1 MTANLQQQAQLRTL
15 PIEGMNNFR
24 DMGGY
29 LTQDHRKVKW
39 KRLYRSDHLYNATE
53 NGIAMLKPLNI
64 QAVIDYRS
72 PNEIA
77 KYPNKVIGAEKIYQ
91 FDPNAHTAELAAQF
105 TSSKENEDEN
115 LVNKIIE
122 QKQNG
127 CLVHYDD
134 IVMKQYKNF
143 VEKPECQKAFASML
157 KVAANLKGEAFIQHC
172 RGGKDR
178 TGFGAMLL
186 LGVLGVD
193 KNQIIDDY
201 MLTHINRLE
210 RNRQKMAIYRQLTQ
224 DQEVLN
230 YLYSLIDSKPE
241 FIEMSIDT
249 IEQKYG
255 SIQRYTEQQLGISKA
270 EILQLQADYLE

>member
-15 PIEGMNNFR
+15 SIEGMNNFR

-29 LTQDHRKVKW
+29 LTRDHRKVKW
-39 KRLYRSDHLYNATE
+39 QRLYRSDHLYNASE

-77 KYPNKVIGAEKIYQ
+77 KYPNKIIGTEQIYQ

-127 CLVHYDD
+127 SLVHYDD
-134 IVMKQYKNF
+134 IVMRQYKNF
-143 VEKPECQKAFASML
+143 VEKPECQQAFASML
-157 KVAANLKGEAFIQHC
+157 KVAANLKGGAFIQHC

-210 RNRQKMAIYRQLTQ
+210 RNRQKMAVYRQITQ

-230 YLYSLIDSKPE
+230 YLYSLIDTKPE
-241 FIEMSIDT
+241 FIEMSINT
-249 IEQKYG
+249 IERQYG
-255 SIQRYTEQQLGISKA
+255 SIQYYAEQLLGISRA

>member
-1 MTANLQQQAQLRTL
+1 
-15 PIEGMNNFR
+15 
-24 DMGGY
+24 
-29 LTQDHRKVKW
+29 
-39 KRLYRSDHLYNATE
+39 
-53 NGIAMLKPLNI
+53 
-64 QAVIDYRS
+64 
-72 PNEIA
+72 
-77 KYPNKVIGAEKIYQ
+77 
-91 FDPNAHTAELAAQF
+91 
-105 TSSKENEDEN
+105 
-115 LVNKIIE
+115 
-122 QKQNG
+122 
-127 CLVHYDD
+127 
-134 IVMKQYKNF
+134 
-143 VEKPECQKAFASML
+143 
-157 KVAANLKGEAFIQHC
+157 
-172 RGGKDR
+172 
-178 TGFGAMLL
+178 MLL

-230 YLYSLIDSKPE
+230 YLYSLIDTKPE